1 MNRLLDLARPEQADE
16 VRQFLSELPEIRSR
30 RLAFNRGTTFADAF
44 AVATPCWPWTA
55 VWSRRSLQPSTR
67 QKRIVSTTSVKNSR
81 RPSALSA
88 LSTDSNRAEKAVNR
102 ASRLELGSTRR
113 RRYTQAAGQS
123 RTHRARLEREPAN
136 VNARIPSGAIYY
148 GTATA
153 APSQSR
159 SCRDDGRLPGGS
171 RRIRALARRTSFR
184 CGSRRIVGRR
194 TALVRQ
200 HSLAT
205 MPHALLYCTSSEPVV
220 SGRSYF
226 SHSWN
231 TRTPI
236 SASRWLGRSG

>member
-1 MNRLLDLARPEQADE
+1 M
-16 VRQFLSELPEIRSR
+16 
-30 RLAFNRGTTFADAF
+30 
-44 AVATPCWPWTA
+44 
-55 VWSRRSLQPSTR
+55 
-67 QKRIVSTTSVKNSR
+67 
-81 RPSALSA
+81 
-88 LSTDSNRAEKAVNR
+88 
-102 ASRLELGSTRR
+102 
-113 RRYTQAAGQS
+113 
-123 RTHRARLEREPAN
+123 REA
-136 VNARIPSGAIYY
+136 PSGAIYY

-184 CGSRRIVGRR
+184 CGSRRIVGRIG
-194 TALVRQ
+194 Q
-200 HSLAT
+200 HLFGNDSLAT